1 MRLVLRVKTMYA
13 ALSNLSYLWYLE
25 EQRGGQDALKSSFGG
40 GNASHK
46 GRRPAFMG
54 KRGSHY
60 VILLY

>member
-1 MRLVLRVKTMYA
+1 MYA